1 MISILNRLK
10 ARKSD
15 RIGIVNTTEP
25 LPDYLLA
32 EYGPRLKLLIE
43 VDGVQKEVFMVMDEK
58 GYLTYKEPDG
68 KPIKVLEFLR

>member
-1 MISILNRLK
+1 
-10 ARKSD
+10 
-15 RIGIVNTTEP
+15 